1 MTKSIRAQK
10 LFIRLST
17 NQRKRLGNTSGYI
30 RRRNWNKKF
39 PVLNK
44 VKVEIINAVT
54 GEKTTAY
61 AIEDS
66 KRSLKK
72 WLRIRNI
79 RAQFESMLLSPK
91 SSWFNFTKE
100 EWENFPIIV
109 KMDDYEVPYV
119 IDHIGEKIIIK
130 NKTTCSLYL
139 RVADNIDYLSIISAK
154 KKLMKDWIEK
164 HPIRAKKKAKRKKSM
179 DYNFDE

>member
-1 MTKSIRAQK
+1 
-10 LFIRLST
+10 
-17 NQRKRLGNTSGYI
+17 
-30 RRRNWNKKF
+30 
-39 PVLNK
+39 
-44 VKVEIINAVT
+44 
-54 GEKTTAY
+54 
-61 AIEDS
+61 
-66 KRSLKK
+66 
-72 WLRIRNI
+72 
-79 RAQFESMLLSPK
+79 
-91 SSWFNFTKE
+91 
-100 EWENFPIIV
+100 
-109 KMDDYEVPYV
+109 MDDYEVPYV